1 MVATLATCLDFHL
14 CGVHT
19 ALRVVMQIASRLGN
33 EMSLHRVQKAP
44 RLPGAMVLVQPMG
57 ANL

>member
-1 MVATLATCLDFHL
+1 MVATLATCPDLHL

-19 ALRVVMQIASRLGN
+19 ALRVVMQIASRPGN
-33 EMSLHRVQKAP
+33 EMSLRHVQKAP
-44 RLPGAMVLVQPMG
+44 RLPGAMVLVQPME